1 MCVTL
6 LVLQFGHVV
15 CVLLAET
22 ATLLVS
28 LCHEESRKSHA
39 IDATPALSDKQEQV
53 SGAAGRYHYRSHLL
67 LLVSRKSHAIDA
79 TPLETS
85 QHDSDESIS
94 YLFLGHVPLDTD
106 HLYIMV

>member
-1 MCVTL
+1 VCVTL

-67 LLVSRKSHAIDA
+67 LLVSRK
-79 TPLETS
+79 
-85 QHDSDESIS
+85 
-94 YLFLGHVPLDTD
+94 
-106 HLYIMV
+106 